1 MANPWSLV
9 NKLAMAASVSC
20 MSHTT
25 ESDLATIA
33 RLAGGDRGL
42 AIVSIA
48 RSDAT
53 VHSSLVNAG
62 LTKHPVDGSDVV
74 AFVVHGTAHK
84 LKLLAAQPHATVAWR
99 VGWNWASVDGP
110 VQLCGP
116 KHPLEGFDQA
126 DLPQLLRKVF
136 SDAGGTH
143 DNWPEYDRVMATE
156 KRTVVMVKPH
166 RTIGVG

>member
-1 MANPWSLV
+1 MTETS
-9 NKLAMAASVSC
+9 
-20 MSHTT
+20 

-33 RLAGGDRGL
+33 RLAGGDSGL

-48 RSDAT
+48 RADGT
-53 VHSSLVNAG
+53 VQSSLVNAG

-74 AFVVHGTAHK
+74 GFVVHGTAHK

-110 VQLCGP
+110 IELCGP
-116 KHPLEGFDQA
+116 KHPLKGFEPEG
-126 DLPQLLRKVF
+126 LPQLLRQVF
-136 SDAGGTH
+136 ADAGGTH
-143 DNWPEYDRVMATE
+143 DNWAEYDRVMSTE
-156 KRTVVMVKPH
+156 KRTVVLVRPD